1 MAGLTILLTILKR
14 NSTFGDGLMSDA
26 AESSAEE
33 SEVSDR
39 YELSD
44 LFSDENED
52 TQDAL
57 KVVGVLILFGLMA
70 YALSLPFTAYLN

>member
-1 MAGLTILLTILKR
+1 
-14 NSTFGDGLMSDA
+14 MSDA

-33 SEVSDR
+33 AEVSDR

-52 TQDAL
+52 TQGVL

-70 YALSLPFTAYLN
+70 YALSLPFRAFLD

>member
-1 MAGLTILLTILKR
+1 
-14 NSTFGDGLMSDA
+14 MSDT

-33 SEVSDR
+33 AEVSDR

-52 TQDAL
+52 TQSVL

-70 YALSLPFTAYLN
+70 YALSLPFSSFLD

>member
-1 MAGLTILLTILKR
+1 MPVPIPGSEFCRINLVHDGRLDYTSPGIER
-14 NSTFGDGLMSDA
+14 NSTFGETLMSDA

-33 SEVSDR
+33 AKASDR

-52 TQDAL
+52 CLLYTSPSPRD
-57 KVVGVLILFGLMA
+57 
-70 YALSLPFTAYLN
+70 

>member
-1 MAGLTILLTILKR
+1 
-14 NSTFGDGLMSDA
+14 MSDT

-33 SEVSDR
+33 AEVSDR

-44 LFSDENED
+44 LFSDESED
-52 TQDAL
+52 TQSVL

-70 YALSLPFTAYLN
+70 YALSLPFSSFLD

>member
-1 MAGLTILLTILKR
+1 
-14 NSTFGDGLMSDA
+14 MSDT

-33 SEVSDR
+33 AEVSDR

-52 TQDAL
+52 TQSVL

-70 YALSLPFTAYLN
+70 YALSLPFRSFLD

>member
-1 MAGLTILLTILKR
+1 
-14 NSTFGDGLMSDA
+14 MSAA
-26 AESSAEE
+26 AENSAEE
-33 SEVSDR
+33 AEGSDR

-52 TQDAL
+52 TQSVL

-70 YALSLPFTAYLN
+70 YALSLPFRSFLD

>member
-1 MAGLTILLTILKR
+1 
-14 NSTFGDGLMSDA
+14 MSDA

-33 SEVSDR
+33 AEVSDR

-52 TQDAL
+52 TQSVL

-70 YALSLPFTAYLN
+70 YALSLPFSSFLD

>member
-1 MAGLTILLTILKR
+1 
-14 NSTFGDGLMSDA
+14 MSDA

-33 SEVSDR
+33 AEVSDR

-52 TQDAL
+52 TQSVL

-70 YALSLPFTAYLN
+70 YALSLPFRSFLD

>member
-1 MAGLTILLTILKR
+1 
-14 NSTFGDGLMSDA
+14 MSDA

-33 SEVSDR
+33 AKASDR
-39 YELSD
+39 YELGD

-52 TQDAL
+52 TQSVL

-70 YALSLPFTAYLN
+70 YALSLPFSAFLD

>member
-1 MAGLTILLTILKR
+1 
-14 NSTFGDGLMSDA
+14 MSDA
-26 AESSAEE
+26 AENSAEE
-33 SEVSDR
+33 AEVSDR

-52 TQDAL
+52 TQSVL

-70 YALSLPFTAYLN
+70 YALSLPFSSFLD

>member
-1 MAGLTILLTILKR
+1 
-14 NSTFGDGLMSDA
+14 MSDA

-33 SEVSDR
+33 AEVSDR

-52 TQDAL
+52 TQSVL

-70 YALSLPFTAYLN
+70 YALSLPFTDFLN

>member
-1 MAGLTILLTILKR
+1 
-14 NSTFGDGLMSDA
+14 MSDT

-33 SEVSDR
+33 AEVSDR

-44 LFSDENED
+44 LFSDESED
-52 TQDAL
+52 TQSVL

-70 YALSLPFTAYLN
+70 YALSLPFRSFLD

>member
-1 MAGLTILLTILKR
+1 
-14 NSTFGDGLMSDA
+14 MSDA

-33 SEVSDR
+33 AEVSDR

-52 TQDAL
+52 TQSVL

-70 YALSLPFTAYLN
+70 YALSLPFRAFLD

>member
-1 MAGLTILLTILKR
+1 
-14 NSTFGDGLMSDA
+14 MSDA

-33 SEVSDR
+33 AEVSDR

-52 TQDAL
+52 TQSVL

-70 YALSLPFTAYLN
+70 YALSLPFSAFLD

>member
-1 MAGLTILLTILKR
+1 
-14 NSTFGDGLMSDA
+14 MSDA
-26 AESSAEE
+26 AENSAEE
-33 SEVSDR
+33 AEVSDR

-52 TQDAL
+52 TQSVL

-70 YALSLPFTAYLN
+70 YALSLPFRSFLD

>member
-1 MAGLTILLTILKR
+1 
-14 NSTFGDGLMSDA
+14 MSDA

-33 SEVSDR
+33 AEVSDR

-44 LFSDENED
+44 LFSDESED
-52 TQDAL
+52 TQSVL

-70 YALSLPFTAYLN
+70 YALSLPFSSFLD